1 MMVPMAKPMDL
12 LVNLG
17 DGRRHEPAILSP
29 ESWEELQTWV
39 DQHARGVDAAL
50 VAGLVLASTAW
61 GVHRQVGIAALF
73 VQVLLL
79 APLLWRRRWPT
90 TTLAVVSAVA
100 FVQWC
105 TMPPLL
111 ADVGLLVGLYTVAR
125 HGTRTQIA
133 GSTSVL
139 VAGAAMAS
147 QRWDPAHTFLESF
160 VLLTGL
166 VAVAVLAGLALR
178 AGRAYWGAVMERT
191 ARLERERD
199 QQAMLAAAAERTRIA
214 REMHDIVAHSVSIM
228 VTLADGA
235 ARVLPTDAG
244 RAAEAMAEV
253 SATGR
258 QALDNMRRT
267 LGVLRDGKEPGEL
280 GPLPGIGELG
290 GLVERIRPTGLGAR
304 IDVVGEPF
312 TVSPAVELT
321 AYRIVQEALTNT
333 VKHAPTARSSRV
345 ELGFDYPVVRVV
357 VTDDGRP
364 IGGPGSGHGLQGMR
378 ERVGMFGGHLEVGPT
393 EGGGWRVAAAIPA
406 EDRASVG

>member
-1 MMVPMAKPMDL
+1 MEL

-17 DGRRHEPAILSP
+17 SQPLWERALRSP
-29 ESWEELQTWV
+29 ESWEELQGWLDRHV
-39 DQHARGVDAAL
+39 RAL
-50 VAGLVLASTAW
+50 DAGLVGVLVVASTAW
-61 GVHRQVGIAALF
+61 GVHRQVGLAAL
-73 VQVLLL
+73 VLQVVLLV
-79 APLLWRRRWPT
+79 PLLWRRRWPT
-90 TTLAVVSAVA
+90 TTLAVMAGIA
-100 FVQWC
+100 LAQWC

-111 ADVGLLVGLYTVAR
+111 ADVGLLVGLYTVSR
-125 HGTRTQIA
+125 YGSRTQIA
-133 GSTSVL
+133 GCTSVL

-147 QRWDPAHTFLESF
+147 QRWDPAHSFLESF

-235 ARVLPTDAG
+235 ARVLPSDPG

-253 SATGR
+253 SSSGR

-267 LGVLRDGKEPGEL
+267 LGVLRNGKERGEL

-290 GLVERIRPTGLGAR
+290 GLVDRIRSTGLGAE

-312 TVSPAVELT
+312 AVSPAVELT

-333 VKHAPTARSSRV
+333 VKHAPTARTSRI
-345 ELGFDYPVVRVV
+345 ELDFNYPLVKVV
-357 VTDDGRP
+357 VTDDGSPR
-364 IGGPGSGHGLQGMR
+364 GGTASGHGLQGMR
-378 ERVGMFGGHLEVGPT
+378 ERVGMFGGHLEVGPAD
-393 EGGGWRVAAAIPA
+393 GGGWRVAAAIPV
-406 EDRASVG
+406 EDRARSG